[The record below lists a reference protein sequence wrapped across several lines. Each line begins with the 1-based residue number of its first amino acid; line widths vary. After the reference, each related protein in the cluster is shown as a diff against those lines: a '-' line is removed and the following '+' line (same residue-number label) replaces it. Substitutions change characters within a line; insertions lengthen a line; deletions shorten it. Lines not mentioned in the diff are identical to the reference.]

1 MDRAASRRYAVA
13 RSFWRRTTRLSL
25 ALLLALLGLQVAPGP
40 CAAQGTEGERASA
53 PDVPRRTVLRFLT
66 EGDFPP
72 FNFYDEEGVLT
83 GLNVDLARAI
93 CLELSAAC
101 DIRVRPWNELLPALK
116 RGDADAVIAAHAVTP
131 MALAEVDFSDRY
143 FHTPGRFAARRETE
157 QFEVS
162 PEGLEGKRIA
172 VAKGTAHEAYL
183 RTFFHDS
190 TIETYENPDL
200 ARDAL
205 QQGKV
210 DVLFDDG
217 ISLAF
222 WLNGT
227 ASRACCEFR
236 GGPYLEPRF
245 FGDGIAIAVPR
256 SDPQIRLLINTALR
270 RVRDNGRL
278 EELVQR
284 YFPFRIY

>member
-1 MDRAASRRYAVA
+1 MASPTPFSSHAA
-13 RSFWRRTTRLSL
+13 RLVTSL
-25 ALLLALLGLQVAPGP
+25 AALVLATLAPALPG
-40 CAAQGTEGERASA
+40 AAQETPSA
-53 PDVPRRTVLRFLT
+53 APQADLPRRVVVRFLT

-93 CLELSAAC
+93 CLEMSAAC
-101 DIRVRPWNELLPALK
+101 DIKVRPWNELLIALK

-131 MALAEVDFSDRY
+131 ATLAEADFTDRY
-143 FHTPGRFAARRETE
+143 FHTPGRFVAKREAGAFDAT
-157 QFEVS
+157 
-162 PEGLEGKRIA
+162 PEGLDGKRIA

-183 RTFFHDS
+183 RAFFRDS
-190 TIETYENPDL
+190 SIQAFDNVDL

-205 QQGKV
+205 LHDKV
-210 DVLFDDG
+210 DALFDDG

-236 GGPYLEPRF
+236 GGPFLEPRF
-245 FGDGIAIAVPR
+245 FGDGIGIAVAKT
-256 SDPQIRLLINTALR
+256 DPQIRALLNSALR
-270 RVRDNGRL
+270 RVRENGRL

-284 YFPFRIY
+284 YFPFRVY